1 MRILITGD
9 EGFIGTHLTKY
20 LNGLGHQVFGMDIK
34 RGQQEDIRRVENVR
48 GVFGAVKPE
57 VVIHLAALAGV
68 RNSLMAPDKYFET
81 NVTGTYW
88 ILLFAQQYKVKTLVA
103 SSSSVYGQGGMGV
116 KEDMPCNHQLS
127 PYAVSKK
134 AMEMVC
140 RYFGDTMPVVVFRP
154 FTVYGENGRQDMVIG
169 KMKKALQENT
179 EFEQY
184 GDGSSSRGYTNVHDL
199 CQGIE
204 SLVNYPLPEQAFE
217 IFNLGGAEKICL
229 KDLVELFKSKHPEL
243 KVKVV
248 EKLSVDPQENMADL
262 TKIKE
267 ATGWQPK
274 RNFREE
280 LLKII

>member
-9 EGFIGTHLTKY
+9 MGFIGTHLSKH
-20 LNGLGHQVFGMDIK
+20 LVSLGYEVFGMDIK
-34 RGQQEDIRRVENVR
+34 KGTQDDIRLVENVR
-48 GVFGAVKPE
+48 AVFEEVKPE

-68 RNSLMAPDKYFET
+68 RNSLTIPQKYFET

-88 ILLFAQQYKVKTLVA
+88 VLLFAQQYKAKTLVA
-103 SSSSVYGQGGMGV
+103 SSSSVYGEGGVGI

-140 RYFGDTMPVVVFRP
+140 RYFGDNMPVIVFRP

-179 EFEQY
+179 EFEQF

-199 CQGIE
+199 CEGIE
-204 SLVNYPLPEQAFE
+204 ALVKYPMQEKGFE
-217 IFNLGGAEKICL
+217 IFNVGGNAEITL
-229 KDLVELFKSKHPEL
+229 ETLINIFKSKYPEL
-243 KVKVV
+243 KVKEVP
-248 EKLSVDPQENMADL
+248 KLSVDPQRNMADL
-262 TKIKE
+262 TKMKE
-267 ATGWQPK
+267 KTGWQPK